1 MANQVKVYAS
11 IRKILGRHDLLKGMD
26 FVFEA
31 QPTSDRPI
39 HQLDFS
45 DAILDELSN
54 SLGSLRLQ
62 ADIVLPALETNPSV
76 ACISQN
82 RLLSSGGNCSES
94 ISVTPLACPMQK
106 AAEILWH
113 HITSKKNS
121 DTQKSFRFV
130 RTSKP
135 NSVERNCMTSLPDG
149 ENLLVNLDGVNIV
162 RMLEEGNQIVLVG
175 TTTWFLPTGGLQF
188 EHHHWTIITPS
199 PTDPL
204 HASVVRSCYQLRVK
218 HVGTTSVLPMD
229 FAHVEKVVME
239 SFGGK
244 LRNVLQLQQTALL
257 EKAHP
262 AFVSLGDGGLEKAV
276 KDPNDNGSGGPR
288 EGDYRSNDVKGI
300 ESRRNRV
307 VEGLAV
313 KGKKTAADAFV
324 KLKLD
329 QGVDQA
335 LSSQT
340 LSNYVDMI
348 NKKYPDGQ
356 VSVLGMLTAKYG
368 EVAVAEGL
376 VTAKLGT
383 RSKDIATKLQTKQLR
398 GWLNS
403 NKSVK
408 DVFMLLRN
416 GNDDA
421 LFAIRQ
427 KVEILDEYIKLFNAK
442 NPQHKADLFGELR
455 DAFGGEDKL
464 AVVVSKAVAST
475 PAEAFPFQ
483 KVLFKRWI
491 SEDYDPMSI
500 LTKVFK
506 VPANNLAS
514 ATSEMKLV
522 TNQYRPIYNR
532 ANGIQEPTVVNPR
545 RV

>member
-262 AFVSLGDGGLEKAV
+262 AFVRFLE
-276 KDPNDNGSGGPR
+276 
-288 EGDYRSNDVKGI
+288 
-300 ESRRNRV
+300 
-307 VEGLAV
+307 
-313 KGKKTAADAFV
+313 
-324 KLKLD
+324 
-329 QGVDQA
+329 
-335 LSSQT
+335 
-340 LSNYVDMI
+340 
-348 NKKYPDGQ
+348 
-356 VSVLGMLTAKYG
+356 
-368 EVAVAEGL
+368 
-376 VTAKLGT
+376 
-383 RSKDIATKLQTKQLR
+383 
-398 GWLNS
+398 
-403 NKSVK
+403 
-408 DVFMLLRN
+408 
-416 GNDDA
+416 
-421 LFAIRQ
+421 Q